1 MNIVNSIVYNVKGQK
16 GVIKEIAGN
25 KIKIHY
31 KQSDGTIK
39 ESIYQYP
46 NAFRQG
52 FLKFRDENLNDYIMQ
67 VIDLY
72 KCDYCENK
80 DMQTEEIDG
89 KRVCL
94 ECKKIKV
101 DKCYLCKED
110 HLKRKFYTFRQ

>member
-1 MNIVNSIVYNVKGQK
+1 MHLGK
-16 GVIKEIAGN
+16 
-25 KIKIHY
+25 
-31 KQSDGTIK
+31 D
-39 ESIYQYP
+39 
-46 NAFRQG
+46 

-94 ECKKIKV
+94 ECKKIKSG
-101 DKCYLCKED
+101 
-110 HLKRKFYTFRQ
+110 